1 MKNNFKY
8 MFLLQK
14 LWIKKHK
21 KHLILLSLLFV
32 LTNLTTFL
40 MTTKLWKFKLI
51 SVVDNCQTTKVQHK
65 KIVAFNPKIPTQ
77 KIFI

>member
-1 MKNNFKY
+1 

-21 KHLILLSLLFV
+21 KHLILLSLLLALWT
-32 LTNLTTFL
+32 LTLCSIFYFFYAQQQLKWINKYIEAERRAEVCL
-40 MTTKLWKFKLI
+40 
-51 SVVDNCQTTKVQHK
+51 QHQ
-65 KIVAFNPKIPTQ
+65 PKIPTQ